1 VPILIQTL
9 ISYTRTRVMELHR
22 REDGVSEIVAV
33 LVIVAAVIAIAGAV
47 FAILRA
53 KAISSANDKNF

>member
-1 VPILIQTL
+1 MPILIQTL